1 MASKKNKLIS
11 PVVSAKKRV
20 AGEERLQITLP
31 GDKQLKS
38 EYLQMKLQLEQKRQ
52 HEKLLLETA
61 LQLSISTEIRDL
73 LSKIAD
79 GAMRILEATEADIYL
94 LSKDRKVLDPMIA
107 IGPAYVREILN
118 TPLDVANSLTGKA
131 VKMAKSL
138 IVNDVLVENSAF
150 QIPGTPVDSEER
162 LVVVPIKNDQI
173 VIGAFCVSRFGKPF
187 SDEDLMLAEAYGAL
201 ASATL
206 KNMRDEEER
215 KKAEEK
221 LRESESKYREL
232 VDSLPN
238 IFYELDLEG
247 KFTFSNRYGLELSGY
262 TQKDI
267 DLGLPALE
275 LFHPK
280 DHERVKENIAR
291 ILQGENVS
299 WQEYTAL
306 KKNGETFSV
315 LANSRIILK
324 DGKPAGLRGFL
335 VDVTERRQMEKDI
348 HDSELRYRLLTE
360 LNPDVIAI
368 HINGKIVYVNPACV
382 KLLGADAS
390 DAFIGRSF
398 LDLLASHDP
407 GSKGKKIVKR
417 ILERRYSPPSEE
429 KFIRV
434 DGHEVDVEMTSIP
447 ITLQDQPAMLVVAHN
462 ITDRKKS
469 ERELRESER
478 RYQTL
483 ANMSPVGIFHT
494 NSEGFTTYVNPA
506 WCQIAGVSFEDALG
520 NGWLKAVHPE
530 DKEKLSINWQVSTRR
545 QAASTADYRFMHL
558 DGSVIWVIGQAV
570 PEIDSNNRLIGYVG
584 TITDITDHIR
594 DQQIILRSNNDL
606 IAAYEATLEG
616 WSHALE
622 IREHD
627 TAGHCKRVA
636 ELTVRLA
643 KTMGIADEELI
654 HIRRGAILHDIGKMA
669 IPDRILLKP
678 DPLTDEEWIIMR
690 QHPIYAHEL
699 LSSIE
704 YLTPALDIPILHHER
719 YDGSGYP
726 YGLIGEKIPLAVRI
740 FSVVD
745 EWDALISDRPYRR
758 AWTME
763 AAKKYLFDQKF
774 KEFDPRVVDEF
785 LKTI

>member
-1 MASKKNKLIS
+1 MTSKKKKSPPSSKLIE
-11 PVVSAKKRV
+11 KKTS
-20 AGEERLQITLP
+20 GKSNLKITLP
-31 GDKQLKS
+31 GYRQLKS
-38 EYLQMKLQLEQKRQ
+38 EYLQMKLQLEQKKQ

-94 LSKDRKVLDPMIA
+94 LSQDGKVLNPMIA

-118 TPLDVANSLTGKA
+118 TPLNVYDSLTGKA
-131 VKMAKSL
+131 VRLAKSL
-138 IVNDVLVENSAF
+138 IVNDALTEDNAF
-150 QIPGTPVDSEER
+150 QIPNTPVDNEER
-162 LVVVPIKNDQI
+162 LIVVPIKNDQI
-173 VIGAFCVSRFGKPF
+173 VIGAFCVSRFGTPF

-201 ASATL
+201 ASTTI

-215 KKAEEK
+215 KKAEGK

-232 VDSLPN
+232 VNSLPN

-247 KFTFSNRYGLELSGY
+247 RFTFSNHYGLEFSGY
-262 TQKDI
+262 TPADI
-267 DLGLPALE
+267 EKGLSALE
-275 LFHPK
+275 LFHPR
-280 DHERVKENIAR
+280 DRERVKANMAR
-291 ILQGENVS
+291 ILQGEQVS
-299 WQEYTAL
+299 WQEYTAI
-306 KKNGETFSV
+306 KKNGEVFSV
-315 LANSRIILK
+315 LANSRVILK

-348 HDSELRYRLLTE
+348 RDSESRYRLLTE

-368 HINGKIVYVNPACV
+368 HVNGKIVYVNPAGM
-382 KLLGADAS
+382 KLLGADSS
-390 DAFIGRSF
+390 DAFLGRSF
-398 LDLLASHDP
+398 ADLLAVHDHA
-407 GSKGKKIVKR
+407 SRKKKTHKR
-417 ILERRYSPPSEE
+417 ILERQYSPPSEE
-429 KFIRV
+429 KFIRE
-434 DGHEVDVEMTSIP
+434 DGSEVDVEMTSIP

-494 NSEGFTTYVNPA
+494 NSAGFTTYVNPA
-506 WCQIAGVSFEDALG
+506 WCQIAGISSEEALG
-520 NGWLKAVHPE
+520 DGWLRAVHIE
-530 DKEKLSINWQVSTRR
+530 DREKLSTNWQASTRQ
-545 QAASTADYRFMHL
+545 QAASTADYRFVHPN
-558 DGSVIWVIGQAV
+558 GSVIWVIGRAV
-570 PEIDSNNRLIGYVG
+570 PEFDSNNQVIGYVG
-584 TITDITDHIR
+584 TITDISDHIH

-606 IAAYEATLEG
+606 IAAYDATLDG

-636 ELTVRLA
+636 DLTVELA
-643 KTMGIADEELI
+643 KKMGVPDEELI

-704 YLTPALDIPILHHER
+704 YLAPALDIPILHHER

-763 AAKKYLFDQKF
+763 AAKKYLVDQKC
-774 KEFDPRVVDEF
+774 KEFDPKVVDEF